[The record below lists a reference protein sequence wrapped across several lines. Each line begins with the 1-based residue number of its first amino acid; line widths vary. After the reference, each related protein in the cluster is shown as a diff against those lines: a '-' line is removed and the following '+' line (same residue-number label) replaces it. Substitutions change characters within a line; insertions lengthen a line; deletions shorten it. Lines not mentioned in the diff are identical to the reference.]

1 MYQNVQNC
9 QLNYGKLRSQHIF
22 TIEGRAR
29 WAISKKLVFGAVM
42 TPTFHIAIA
51 VFAVSARIRI
61 PSIGQNICYR
71 IESCA
76 NHPGEVFFGAA
87 GRWILVVT
95 VVTYSCHNVPCLLS
109 ASLLSPNHNFICLP
123 ACQVAWVS
131 NNSSCQW
138 QIEAVLLDD
147 VGCSCMCFGRKHW
160 PVIFCPKS
168 RIATLTKAWA
178 ILSWLRVSTMQLHQA
193 PAASKMT
200 SVEYFPLECGGK
212 SQFLEHGPP
221 NHSRRQ
227 DDRETRLVV

>member
-109 ASLLSPNHNFICLP
+109 ASSLSPNHNFICLP

-147 VGCSCMCFGRKHW
+147 VGCSCLAENTDLSSFAQN
-160 PVIFCPKS
+160 PVLLRWQRLGQSLVDFES
-168 RIATLTKAWA
+168 RTCSFIK
-178 ILSWLRVSTMQLHQA
+178 R

-200 SVEYFPLECGGK
+200 FGWILPTWVWWQFR
-212 SQFLEHGPP
+212 QFLEHGPP